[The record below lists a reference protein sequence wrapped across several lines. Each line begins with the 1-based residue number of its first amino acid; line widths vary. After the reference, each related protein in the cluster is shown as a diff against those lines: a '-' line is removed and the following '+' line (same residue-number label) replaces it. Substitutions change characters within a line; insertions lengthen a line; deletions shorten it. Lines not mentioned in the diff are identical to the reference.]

1 MRRQDFHFDLPDE
14 LIAQRPTPDRQG
26 SRLMLVGETAPHRIT
41 PFCEIVSQ
49 FRGDEILVVNDTRVV
64 PARVKG
70 KKETGGAVELL
81 FVEPLGGG
89 RIKGMLRGKKL
100 RPGTRLIFPSG
111 EAVVLEGDDRGV
123 FSLQL
128 VNVDNVWAWLE
139 SCGEIPLPPYIRRT
153 ADDVDESRYQ
163 TVYARKAGAVAAPTA
178 GLHFTQEIL
187 DTLRAKGVDIHSVTL
202 HVGLGTF
209 LPMRADN
216 VADHVMHTERY
227 EVPEATREAL
237 ASERPVVAV
246 GTTVVRAIESFVRD
260 PEKTATDIFI
270 TPGFD
275 YQRVDGLLTNFHL
288 PESTLLMLV
297 SAFVGMDCIRDA
309 YAQAVENRMRFFS
322 YGDAMLLRRGDGRWT

>member
-1 MRRQDFHFDLPDE
+1 M
-14 LIAQRPTPDRQG
+14 
-26 SRLMLVGETAPHRIT
+26 
-41 PFCEIVSQ
+41 
-49 FRGDEILVVNDTRVV
+49 
-64 PARVKG
+64 
-70 KKETGGAVELL
+70 
-81 FVEPLGGG
+81 
-89 RIKGMLRGKKL
+89 
-100 RPGTRLIFPSG
+100 
-111 EAVVLEGDDRGV
+111 
-123 FSLQL
+123 
-128 VNVDNVWAWLE
+128 
-139 SCGEIPLPPYIRRT
+139 PPYIRRT

-246 GTTVVRAIESFVRD
+246 GTTVVRAIESLFTILKRRR
-260 PEKTATDIFI
+260 PIFSSHL
-270 TPGFD
+270 GFD
-275 YQRVDGLLTNFHL
+275 YQRVDGLLTEFHL

-322 YGDAMLLRRGDGRWT
+322 YGDAMQKGRRRWT